1 MLRGR
6 GGEACKNFGDWRRL
20 SGRRERRRRGHLDS
34 EGSGGGYE
42 YIYTPPHTIPPPP
55 FHFAVKTPPYT
66 PTPHTHQ
73 RPIHTNKKRQ
83 PKPAFPHPHSN
94 YSVPSPAAFSATSR
108 RPLPPATAFSTFS
121 RRATKSS
128 KSNSPTR
135 ASTYWLSNT

>member
-1 MLRGR
+1 MRGR
-6 GGEACKNFGDWRRL
+6 GGEACKTFGGWRRFC
-20 SGRRERRRRGHLDS
+20 GRGERRRRGHLDS

-66 PTPHTHQ
+66 PTPHTRQ
-73 RPIHTNKKRQ
+73 RPIHANKKRQ

-94 YSVPSPAAFSATSR
+94 YSVPSPAFSATSR

-128 KSNSPTR
+128 KSSPTR